1 LCVNEYC
8 TTTNGCQSNCSLII
22 IIIIQIKYV
31 IGEDIG
37 LYVPVPSKATGKI
50 KILFRIL
57 VFIFVERTEKDKL
70 LSTAAT
76 HNQYN
81 P

>member
-1 LCVNEYC
+1 VYC
-8 TTTNGCQSNCSLII
+8 TTTNECQSNCSLIIII

-50 KILFRIL
+50 KVLFRVL
-57 VFIFVERTEKDKL
+57 VFIFVERTEKDKT